1 MIRKDEFAGRISSRC
16 QELGIPINVFE
27 RNVGYSP
34 SMVSRWSLSSD
45 DYTPLTKLQKICDE
59 LRVSADWLLGRPPL
73 VNQIPGGGTSGKEAA
88 NLCERLKTRT
98 LNCTLQWTKLSS
110 SEMNEHSIPE
120 MHNDLPIATVWE
132 GKDGGDSGG
141 IRFIFCLYCE
151 DILDDSEEISCLLF
165 IDGKH
170 SIPPVPVLDP
180 ESDLQALY
188 VTIVT
193 QAILT
198 A

>member
-1 MIRKDEFAGRISSRC
+1 MVRKDEFAGRISSRC
-16 QELGIPINVFE
+16 QELKIPINVFE
-27 RNVGYSP
+27 RHVGYSP

-59 LRVSADWLLGRPPL
+59 LRVSADWLLGRSPP
-73 VNQIPGGGTSGKEAA
+73 VDQMPRDGTSGKVNA
-88 NLCERLKTRT
+88 NLCEQLKTRT
-98 LNCTLQWTKLSS
+98 LDCTLQWTKLSS
-110 SEMNEHSIPE
+110 SEMDERDIPD

-132 GKDGGDSGG
+132 GKDSGDPGG

-151 DILDDSEEISCLLF
+151 DILDDSEAIHCLLYL
-165 IDGKH
+165 DGKH
-170 SIPPVPVLDP
+170 SIPPVPVSYP

-188 VTIVT
+188 VTIAT